1 MINEQS
7 SINKEN
13 TTKMDIKQKSKK
25 EIFYLKRIPLYYL
38 YINNHFHLD
47 SG

>member
-13 TTKMDIKQKSKK
+13 TNKMDIKQKSKK
-25 EIFYLKRIPLYYL
+25 ELKLRVIK
-38 YINNHFHLD
+38 
-47 SG
+47 SRK